1 MGLKRRTFL
10 QQAGLALAALG
21 ASETALSILADKSF
35 AVPLLDRYYQ
45 ALAQTNGR
53 KLALL
58 VGINQYPRSAALGG
72 CVTDVEL
79 QRELLIHRFGF
90 KPGDILSV
98 TDKEATRQNIETAF
112 LEHLTNQARE
122 GDVVLF
128 HFSGYGSR
136 VKMMDASGIDVPQ
149 EENSLIQN
157 SIPKQSLGT
166 SKIQN
171 SLVPV
176 DGVLSAKETQGVND
190 LLEETLILLLRSLAT
205 DQVTTVL
212 DTSYTDPG
220 TVVQSN
226 LRIRSRASLSADS
239 PSLEELAFQEE
250 LLRRLNSSSDPLK
263 IKRDLGQMPGIV
275 LAAAGPSQLA
285 SEAPWG
291 GFSAGLF
298 TYALTQH
305 LWQATPP
312 TTVQIS
318 LSRAAGVVEQLVGKE
333 QQPQLSGQ
341 KSNERSLLA
350 YNLSPNPTM
359 GADGVVVAVEDNGK
373 AAQVWLAGVPAT
385 VLEYYG
391 INSQLTLVPLPGSS
405 DQPLRLQI
413 RSRDGLT
420 AKAQLKSLE
429 PEVKSQ
435 ETLTQVPQSPQN
447 SVQVGQLVQEA
458 VRVLPR
464 NIGLKIALDARLE
477 RIERVDA
484 TSAFAN
490 VACASS
496 IVAAVDQ
503 PADYLFGNVRSQTTT
518 DVAAAHTNLADTS
531 VTAAPKAPVIALSQT
546 GYGLFS
552 LGRDPLP
559 NTAGQAGE
567 AVKVAV
573 NRLVPKLKTL
583 LAAKLWR
590 LTVNE
595 GSSRL
600 GVRATLEMVSP
611 QEQVLVLRET
621 LRSPLVG
628 ASVPNQ
634 NMGTSQAGIPTLPV
648 GSRIQYRIENE
659 GKEPLYLMI
668 LGLDSSGSAIAFYP
682 MQSQEVSAT
691 GETKTTFQE
700 PRVEPQTTL
709 ILPQPS
715 ASFSWVISGPA
726 GLAEMQ
732 LICSKAPFT
741 QTMAA
746 LALSNPKRERVAE
759 LNNSLDVARA
769 LLQDLHDAS
778 ANAIRERGAIASE
791 ATSTSSDTYSLDVA
805 TWATLSF
812 IYQVV

>member
-72 CVTDVEL
+72 CVTDVDL

-157 SIPKQSLGT
+157 SIPKQSSGT

-176 DGVLSAKETQGVND
+176 DGVLSGKETQGVND

-226 LRIRSRASLSADS
+226 LRIRSRPSLSTDS

-250 LLRRLNSSSDPLK
+250 LRRRLNSSSAPLN
-263 IKRDLGQMPGIV
+263 IQRELGQMPGIV

-350 YNLSPNPTM
+350 YNLPPSPTM
-359 GADGVVVAVEDNGK
+359 GADGVVIAVEDNGK
-373 AAQVWLAGVPAT
+373 NAQVWLAGVPAT

-420 AKAQLKSLE
+420 VKAQLKSLE

-458 VRVLPR
+458 VRVVPR

-496 IVAAVDQ
+496 IVTAVDQ

-700 PRVEPQTTL
+700 PRVEPKTSL

-715 ASFSWVISGPA
+715 TSFSWVISGPA

-746 LALSNPKRERVAE
+746 LASSNAKRERVAE

-791 ATSTSSDTYSLDVA
+791 ATPTSSDTYSLDVA